1 MKSID
6 RWISE
11 TDALK
16 AQLLIIFGEIEDSV
30 LKECS
35 SKFPKGILL
44 VSDSPSQGDS
54 GVLFKSVSPKTSL
67 IDFSKVLSEF
77 LLLDPINRPEVKI
90 SSLIKDDEFKIY
102 EKLAAQ
108 TLNQIDTSQRA
119 RRTRLE
125 TGFTRQLQVFSNL
138 PGYLADRVSENLKGV
153 AKNNLAVV
161 VGAGP
166 SLDETLTLLKD
177 GFPKP
182 IIIATDSSLRALN
195 DSNIIPDF
203 IVSIDPEKTFGSC
216 CNSEFSPGTLVLSSQ
231 AHPSWKEKW
240 GENTIYISG
249 RVLFEDWLSEKGVAK
264 TPLQA
269 INNAGLT
276 ALALA
281 DFLDP
286 SVILLLGMDMSG
298 IDDGSTRYAKITGR
312 RHIQTLSSIYHD
324 IPGNFSETVKTPFFS
339 DWQET
344 SDFCQ
349 KISTKR
355 TIINLNNGGAL
366 LAGTNP
372 IHPRE
377 SNELKELL
385 SQNLDDFNNPPLFY
399 TKFKKHLNDAGKIQI
414 LTLLS
419 KKCDEVW
426 RKLNEKNNDYK
437 TILTDIL
444 KDQDLSSMLGD
455 FSFSI
460 MPSIL
465 ADQDNL
471 CYESLIQQLKSIIWK
486 LEDAI
491 LESSPSESFTSK
503 FLTQKFI

>member
-35 SKFPKGILL
+35 SKFPKGILI
-44 VSDSPSQGDS
+44 VSESPSQGDS

-249 RVLFEDWLSEKGVAK
+249 RVLF
-264 TPLQA
+264 
-269 INNAGLT
+269 
-276 ALALA
+276 
-281 DFLDP
+281 
-286 SVILLLGMDMSG
+286 
-298 IDDGSTRYAKITGR
+298 
-312 RHIQTLSSIYHD
+312 
-324 IPGNFSETVKTPFFS
+324 
-339 DWQET
+339 
-344 SDFCQ
+344 
-349 KISTKR
+349 
-355 TIINLNNGGAL
+355 
-366 LAGTNP
+366 
-372 IHPRE
+372 
-377 SNELKELL
+377 
-385 SQNLDDFNNPPLFY
+385 
-399 TKFKKHLNDAGKIQI
+399 
-414 LTLLS
+414 
-419 KKCDEVW
+419 
-426 RKLNEKNNDYK
+426 
-437 TILTDIL
+437 
-444 KDQDLSSMLGD
+444 
-455 FSFSI
+455 
-460 MPSIL
+460 
-465 ADQDNL
+465 
-471 CYESLIQQLKSIIWK
+471 
-486 LEDAI
+486 
-491 LESSPSESFTSK
+491 
-503 FLTQKFI
+503 